1 MRPGRPSGRSHDGV
15 ATDARE
21 PCGLSDAV
29 PLGQVLQDRDG
40 GRLGEV
46 AAVEWRP
53 LALREAGAA
62 GVTVELAGL
71 LVLAVAAADR
81 EVAGAPSA
89 VEGTIRVLAA
99 EASEI
104 VHEANWPRRRGRAG
118 TGMGFQEGHSSY
130 VQSLAKVQLAR
141 DTTVDPRMGSSI
153 RCTRPPPARSPQPAP
168 AGLLPLARS
177 GEGAADPW
185 ALAGIRREPS
195 GGGGQL
201 TRLSPSDRPGS
212 AASDPVSGFSTT
224 AAANDA
230 W

>member
-1 MRPGRPSGRSHDGV
+1 MSVVGVGAGGPGQSHDGV
-15 ATDARE
+15 AMDADE
-21 PCGLSDAV
+21 PSGLSDAV

-62 GVTVELAGL
+62 GVAVELAEL

-118 TGMGFQEGHSSY
+118 TGMGFQKGHSSY
-130 VQSLAKVQLAR
+130 VQSLAKVQLAW
-141 DTTVDPRMGSSI
+141 DTTTDVTP
-153 RCTRPPPARSPQPAP
+153 
-168 AGLLPLARS
+168 GLIGYYCSNL
-177 GEGAADPW
+177 
-185 ALAGIRREPS
+185 
-195 GGGGQL
+195 GGTL
-201 TRLSPSDRPGS
+201 
-212 AASDPVSGFSTT
+212 
-224 AAANDA
+224 
-230 W
+230 